1 VRDQFRS
8 SIAQLRQEMVE
19 LTACLGVRGR
29 RGDSAAKEKHG
40 RGWRHHSEHG
50 RGKFLPPSALPPSLP
65 PSLLLP
71 SPPSQ
76 HDSPPSSTRAS
87 LGSDRKSANLTDQV
101 ADLEEGL
108 EGLREQKDA
117 RLRRIRA
124 TRERSGGGEEGREER
139 RERGRDG

>member
-1 VRDQFRS
+1 VPQKRS
-8 SIAQLRQEMVE
+8 TVE
-19 LTACLGVRGR
+19 VGAITQNMDEG
-29 RGDSAAKEKHG
+29 SSS
-40 RGWRHHSEHG
+40 HHT
-50 RGKFLPPSALPPSLP
+50 PSLPPSLP
-65 PSLLLP
+65 PSFLP

-87 LGSDRKSANLTDQV
+87 LGSDRKSSNLTDQV

-139 RERGRDG
+139 RERGRDMLMSSVVASVVLAWVLRTCFPAPSTFSERRDC